1 MGRFWHSS
9 ILPWLVIIVGLLL
22 STITAW
28 KSNQWIT
35 ETEQIRFENASM
47 HIQSLI
53 KKELSISIQLIS
65 STAAFIKSSAD
76 VTREEWQQFATA
88 ANLNQ
93 DLLGFRA
100 IGYAPLVRDTERT
113 AHENTIRKDGFS
125 DYTITQKEISSQ
137 EMFPV
142 TYLEPLTEL
151 NKKAFGFDLAS
162 EEIRRNAIYDTFS
175 RAKPTLSH
183 KVELVTD
190 ESNGFFIFSP
200 IYQSIE
206 IPSTIEDRLKNAK
219 GIVYL
224 LLDTKKLFQGILDSN
239 YIKVD
244 FEIYDGNT
252 PLLENKLY
260 DSASHIH
267 NSRLSSYQL
276 LDMYGKPWLI
286 HFKAIEVLDIGL
298 NRYIPFIQLC
308 VGVIFSM
315 ILGAWIYA
323 LQHTRQKAYRLAE
336 EKTKQLS
343 QSETAIR
350 SIFQTM
356 QEGIV
361 VINKDGT
368 ILECNLAAQEMLQ
381 VNASELI
388 GSVNRNPKWNVI
400 HEDGTAFS
408 IEDRPSCKAL
418 RTGEIQSNII
428 MGIERKDGSFI
439 WVNTNAQP
447 LFSDDFSEITSVLA
461 TFSDITAYRKS
472 KLELERYL
480 EIIDHNVIIS
490 NTDINGIITEASEAF
505 CKISGYSKEELIGE
519 KHNIIRHID
528 IPSSLYKSMWSI
540 LKKGLP
546 WTGEIKNKRKDGSV
560 YWVEAIITPQY
571 DEKKSLIGYM
581 AIRHNITDKKRA
593 EELSI
598 TDRLTGLYNRLKL
611 DELFAY
617 NLHVAKRHH
626 LTFSIILLDIDN
638 FKLVN
643 DTYGHQV
650 GDSLLQEIAHILKT
664 NVRLEDAVGRWGGE
678 EFLLLLPSSDLTSAT
693 MLAEKLR
700 GLIEATVFLYVG
712 HCTASFGVSSYH
724 EKDHEKDMIARADAA
739 LYRAKSNGRN
749 WVETELPL

>member
-1 MGRFWHSS
+1 MGRYWYSS
-9 ILPWLVIIVGLLL
+9 ILPWLVIVTGLLL

-35 ETEQIRFENASM
+35 ETEQLRFESASM

-53 KKELSISIQLIS
+53 KKELSASIQLIS

-76 VTREEWQQFATA
+76 ITHEEWQQFATT

-93 DLLGFRA
+93 ELLGFRA
-100 IGYAPLVRDTERT
+100 IGYAPLVRDAERT
-113 AHENTIRKDGFS
+113 EHENTIRKNGFS
-125 DYTITQKEISSQ
+125 YYTITQKEVSSQ

-162 EEIRRNAIYDTFS
+162 EEIRKKAIYDALS
-175 RAKPTLSH
+175 RGKATLSH
-183 KVELVTD
+183 KVALVTD

-200 IYQSIE
+200 IYQSKE
-206 IPSTIEDRLKNAK
+206 IPTTIEDRLKDAK
-219 GIVYL
+219 GVVYL

-239 YIKVD
+239 YIKVG

-252 PLLENKLY
+252 PLLENLLY
-260 DSASHIH
+260 DSDSNVHT
-267 NSRLSSYQL
+267 SRLSSYQL
-276 LDMYGKPWLI
+276 LDVYGKPWLI
-286 HFKAIEVLDIGL
+286 HFKAVEALDISL
-298 NRYIPFIQLC
+298 NRYIPFIQFI
-308 VGVIFSM
+308 VGMMFSM

-323 LQHTRQKAYRLAE
+323 LQHTQKKAYILAE

-381 VNASELI
+381 VSASELI

-418 RTGEIQSNII
+418 KTGDVQSNII
-428 MGIERKDGSFI
+428 MGIERKDGSFT

-490 NTDINGIITEASEAF
+490 NTNVDGVIIDVSEAF
-505 CKISGYSKEELIGE
+505 CKISGYSKEELIGK
-519 KHNIIRHID
+519 KHNIIKHTD
-528 IPSSLYKSMWSI
+528 MPLSLYKEMWHTI
-540 LKKGLP
+540 KKGLS
-546 WTGEIKNKRKDGSV
+546 WSGEIKNKRKDGSI

-581 AIRHNITDKKRA
+581 AIRHNITDKKRV

-626 LTFSIILLDIDN
+626 LAFSIILLDIDN

-664 NVRLEDAVGRWGGE
+664 NVRIEDAAGRWGGE
-678 EFLLLLPSSDLTSAT
+678 EFLLVLPGSDLESAT
-693 MLAEKLR
+693 RLAEKLR
-700 GLIEATVFLYVG
+700 SLIESKVFLYVG

-724 EKDHEKDMIARADAA
+724 EKNNEKDMIARADAA